1 MYLFNPLSCSTSF
14 LRLFSSI
21 ALTALACL
29 AALFAAATPAAAQ
42 DVDDDVIS
50 VDSDL
55 VLVNATVTD
64 KKGAPLLGLSRD
76 NFRVV
81 EDGTAQKI
89 DVFETEEA
97 PFAAVI
103 LLDTSGSMETRVSLA
118 RSAAMR
124 FLYGIRPDDRVAIY
138 NFDSKLTEVQEFSN
152 LQDLV
157 PGVYDLKASG
167 MTVLYDAIFEAAQKL
182 GKRKEKRRAIV
193 VLSDGADTKSGRSAS
208 KALKAALD
216 AGATIY
222 TVDMSRLDTGGK
234 ERMQNRGVLKNFAEK
249 TGGRFIETPGGAE
262 MREAFSNIVKELSI
276 QYTLGYYPAN
286 SKRDGKWREIQVE
299 VSGGDLSV
307 RARKGYNAPKD

>member
-1 MYLFNPLSCSTSF
+1 MYLFNSVLRF
-14 LRLFSSI
+14 LPYSKSSSSSALI
-21 ALTALACL
+21 ALCCILVG
-29 AALFAAATPAAAQ
+29 LFAIGPAAAQ
-42 DVDDDVIS
+42 EGEDDVIS

-64 KKGAPLLGLSRD
+64 KQGAPQLGLSK
-76 NFRVV
+76 NSFRVI
-81 EDGTAQKI
+81 ENGAEQKI

-124 FLYGIRPDDRVAIY
+124 FLYGIRADDRVAIY

-152 LQDLV
+152 LRDLV

-167 MTVLYDAIFEAAQKL
+167 MTILYDAIYDASLKL

-222 TVDMSRLDTGGK
+222 TVDMSRLDTGGR

-262 MREAFSNIVKELSI
+262 LREAFTNIVKELGV

-286 SKRDGKWREIQVE
+286 SKRDGKWREINVE
-299 VSGGDLSV
+299 VSGGGLSV
-307 RARKGYNAPKD
+307 RARKGYNAPKN